1 MKTTEQ
7 SYIEHICSHCKNKD
21 KDLCEIRTR
30 YDNTMYCC
38 GYEKGNDLEGYKK
51 PLQKTAKFEK
61 PLMKGMAISN
71 K

>member
-1 MKTTEQ
+1 MKTTEEA
-7 SYIEHICSHCKNKD
+7 YIEYICSHCKNKPY
-21 KDLCEIRTR
+21 DLCEIRR
-30 YDNTMYCC
+30 KYDGTMYCD
-38 GYEKGNDLEGYKK
+38 GYEKENNLIGYKK